1 MLAKKELENVLIEY
15 VTENKEKFYRMA
27 FQYIKNEEQA
37 LDIVQEAI
45 IKSLTNLH
53 KLKNEEHI
61 KTWFYRILI
70 NECLQAI
77 KKNKKENAFNIDEYN
92 ISTKEENIA
101 EIIDLYNAI
110 DNLKPKLKTVIVL
123 RFFENMSIEEISKIT
138 KVNIN

>member
-53 KLKNEEHI
+53 KLKNE
-61 KTWFYRILI
+61 KYRLILS
-70 NECLQAI
+70 A
-77 KKNKKENAFNIDEYN
+77 A
-92 ISTKEENIA
+92 
-101 EIIDLYNAI
+101 
-110 DNLKPKLKTVIVL
+110 
-123 RFFENMSIEEISKIT
+123 
-138 KVNIN
+138 